1 MVHFFNITTLVYN
14 HTVITQMILDKIVI
28 LRIGQCNIASFCKQL
43 DRDSIFID
51 HITTIVNTGSSTS
64 NLIRSTV
71 FYTVGII
78 QIKNVFPLSNI
89 TKIGKFK

>member
-51 HITTIVNTGSSTS
+51 HIAAIISYCSITPYDMRRTKFYSISIIK
-64 NLIRSTV
+64 IRNDMTV
-71 FYTVGII
+71 F
-78 QIKNVFPLSNI
+78 
-89 TKIGKFK
+89 KFYDSVNL